1 MAEEIIL
8 KLGLNVG
15 FCFVVG
21 VSYSICNLCKTF
33 HLIWTGFF
41 FFLKRCALYMRNYQ
55 QTSVHQLKIMI
66 STDLASGIGVTSLY
80 VSLSYPHVH
89 RAILPDT

>member
-21 VSYSICNLCKTF
+21 VSYSIFNLCKTF
-33 HLIWTGFF
+33 HLIWTVF
-41 FFLKRCALYMRNYQ
+41 KKKKDVPC
-55 QTSVHQLKIMI
+55 I
-66 STDLASGIGVTSLY
+66 
-80 VSLSYPHVH
+80 
-89 RAILPDT
+89 

>member
-1 MAEEIIL
+1 
-8 KLGLNVG
+8 
-15 FCFVVG
+15 
-21 VSYSICNLCKTF
+21 
-33 HLIWTGFF
+33 
-41 FFLKRCALYMRNYQ
+41 MRNYQ

>member
-1 MAEEIIL
+1 MAKEIIL

-21 VSYSICNLCKTF
+21 VSYSIFNLCKTF
-33 HLIWTGFF
+33 HLIWTV
-41 FFLKRCALYMRNYQ
+41 FLKKKMCPVYEKLSTNISSSTQNYDF
-55 QTSVHQLKIMI
+55 HR
-66 STDLASGIGVTSLY
+66 SGIGNGVTSLY

-89 RAILPDT
+89 RAIVPDT

>member
-1 MAEEIIL
+1 MSLYFVHGVMAEEIIL

-41 FFLKRCALYMRNYQ
+41 FFKKMCPVYEKLSTNISSSTQNYDF
-55 QTSVHQLKIMI
+55 HR
-66 STDLASGIGVTSLY
+66 SGIGDW
-80 VSLSYPHVH
+80 SYIIVC
-89 RAILPDT
+89 

>member
-21 VSYSICNLCKTF
+21 VSYSIFNLCKTF
-33 HLIWTGFF
+33 HLIWTV
-41 FFLKRCALYMRNYQ
+41 FLKKKRCALYMRNYQ

-89 RAILPDT
+89 RAIVPDT